1 MLTNN
6 VSRAQRWQEAEQMQ
20 ANELALDVKNFQQE
34 QVRGAVWND
43 PLSHSEP
50 SRSIIQ
56 MQLKQQQRK
65 DRKLEDRV
73 LAEQMEWERAQVELM
88 EGDRLQLMQ
97 AQRTRLRDAQYR
109 AMQLDRRRANMA
121 AMVQHFFDQL
131 SALPAPRAIEVI
143 GSDVI
148 WMIQST
154 ELSCVCIS
162 SLRRSESS

>member
-1 MLTNN
+1 
-6 VSRAQRWQEAEQMQ
+6 
-20 ANELALDVKNFQQE
+20 
-34 QVRGAVWND
+34 
-43 PLSHSEP
+43 
-50 SRSIIQ
+50 

-131 SALPAPRAIEVI
+131 SALPAPRAIEVT